1 MSLLPVERPDY
12 LSEPEFEIFE
22 QTVSRFFDEHASPKI
37 VSGWRDAGAVPRA
50 AWRAAGATGLLCTTI
65 PEEYGGGGGDFR
77 HDAIIARQVGLRN
90 LEGWCLAVHSGVVA
104 PYIFHYGSEEQKKK
118 WLPRLGSGEWV
129 GAIAMTEPGAGSDLQ
144 AIKTTA
150 RREGDVIVLN
160 GQKVF
165 ISNGQ
170 TADLIIVAAKTDPNA
185 GAKGISLIVV
195 ETAGLEGFRRGRNL
209 EKIGLEQADTSELF
223 FDNVVVPASNLLG
236 TGEGGGFYQL
246 MAQLPQ
252 ERLFV
257 AILCQGLIERAL
269 ELTVDYAKNRQ
280 AFGSNLIDFQNT
292 QFRLAECKTEA
303 TISRV
308 FVDHCC
314 EQHLKGKLDSAKAAM
329 AKLHLSELS
338 NKIVDICLQ
347 FFGGYGYMAEY
358 PIAQLY
364 KDVRVRRILG
374 GSSEI
379 MKILIARTL

>member
-1 MSLLPVERPDY
+1 MPLLPVERPDY
-12 LSEPEFEIFE
+12 LSDPEFEIFE

-37 VSGWRDAGAVPRA
+37 VDGWRTAGVVPRE

-150 RREGDVIVLN
+150 RREGDTIVLN

-195 ETAGLEGFRRGRNL
+195 ETAGLEGFKRGRNL
-209 EKIGLEQADTSELF
+209 EKMGLEQADTSELF

-236 TGEGGGFYQL
+236 PGEGRGFYQL

-269 ELTVDYAKNRQ
+269 ELTIDYTKNRQ

-303 TISRV
+303 TISRI

-314 EQHLKGKLDSAKAAM
+314 GQHLKGKLDSATAAM